1 MPTREELETLVASWP
16 SHKVTP
22 SHGTRPGRL
31 TDFLAH
37 LLGRHLVLVTV
48 RGRSMEPT
56 YYNRDQVL
64 VVRGT
69 TALRNRVIVVAD
81 PREDEG
87 FLIKRVLATPGDPVP
102 RDRVA
107 ALSHVQEQQV
117 PSGKLVLLGDNPDQ
131 SLDSRQIGYFSDSS
145 VLGSV
150 LLRVFR
156 HPRRAGVD
164 RG

>member
-1 MPTREELETLVASWP
+1 MPSREELETLAASWP
-16 SHKVTP
+16 SSTSTP
-22 SHGTRPGRL
+22 SHGSRPGRL
-31 TDFLAH
+31 TGCLAR

-56 YYNRDQVL
+56 YYNRDRVL
-64 VVRGT
+64 VARGT
-69 TALRNRVIVVAD
+69 TALRDRVVVVAD
-81 PREDEG
+81 PHEEEG

-102 RDRVA
+102 RDRVP
-107 ALSHVQEQQV
+107 ALSRVPEQQV

-131 SLDSRQIGYFSDSS
+131 SLDSRQIGYFSGSG

-156 HPRRAGVD
+156 HPHRPGGD
-164 RG
+164 EG